1 MKVYKVHFSCWKVD
15 SKGLKSEENF
25 GLFSGKKNLQ
35 VSSKKFIPISLTLNF
50 FSSFS
55 LNLSL
60 DF

>member
-25 GLFSGKKNLQ
+25 WSFLGKKILQ
-35 VSSKKFIPISLTLNF
+35 VSIKNIHSCLFDLKLLLA
-50 FSSFS
+50 